1 MDFIKQN
8 MSVIIGGA
16 GAALVLW
23 AIVRLLSGKK
33 DVIPDVQKVNVLC
46 RKCKWQGT
54 VTKYNKTCRKCSS
67 QDLDVLPSR

>member
-8 MSVIIGGA
+8 MNLIIGVA

-23 AIVRLLSGKK
+23 IIFRLLSGKK
-33 DVIPDVQKVNVLC
+33 NVIGDDYKVNILC

-54 VTKYNKTCRKCSS
+54 VTRYNMTCRKCAGKE
-67 QDLDVLPSR
+67 LEVL